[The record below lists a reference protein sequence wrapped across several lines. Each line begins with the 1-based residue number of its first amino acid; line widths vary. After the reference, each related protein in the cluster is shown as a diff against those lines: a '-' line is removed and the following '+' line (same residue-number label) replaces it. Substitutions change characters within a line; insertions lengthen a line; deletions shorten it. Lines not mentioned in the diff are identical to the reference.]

1 MARAYKYITSKTSP
15 NQSSRKGRDISSI
28 TIHWWGKPV
37 GQKIGGIVSWLC
49 DRRARTSA
57 HYVVSG
63 GTVYCIVDP
72 DRKAWH
78 SGSNTGN
85 YTSIGLELDPNASM
99 RDSTEKTAAALIADL
114 RAYYGNLPLYPHRHW
129 VSTECPGNWSLSSL
143 DRLAKGT
150 KPGVPVG
157 PAGGTSVPVTKPAAK
172 GELIEDGRYGTA
184 TVKHLQR
191 YLVKHH
197 DANLGKDGIDG
208 KCGHSTWRALQSA
221 LGTPVDGEV
230 WDQSYRAEELG
241 NGITQGWGYTGRNS
255 AGSTM
260 VEKLQSWVGV
270 KADGIWYEGTTK
282 ALQAKLNTYDLG

>member
-1 MARAYKYITSKTSP
+1 MARAYNYITSKTSP

-28 TIHWWGKPV
+28 TIHWWGNPV

-63 GTVYCIVDP
+63 DTVYCIVDP

-99 RDSTEKTAAALIADL
+99 RAGTERTAAALIADL
-114 RAYYGNLPLYPHRHW
+114 RAFYGNLPLYPHRHW

-172 GELIEDGRYGTA
+172 GELIEDGRFGHA
-184 TVKHLQR
+184 TVEDLQK
-191 YLVKHH
+191 YLNKFH
-197 DANLGKDGIDG
+197 DAGIDEDG
-208 KCGHSTWRALQSA
+208 KAGHSTWKAFQHA
-221 LGTPVDGEV
+221 VDAPYADGEISR
-230 WDQSYRAEELG
+230 QSYRAEELG
-241 NGITQGWGYTGRNS
+241 NGITQGWHYTGR
-255 AGSTM
+255 GSEGSQTIELM
-260 VEKLQSWVGV
+260 QHWVGADV
-270 KADGIWYEGTTK
+270 DGILFEGTTK
-282 ALQAKLNTYDLG
+282 ALQRKLNTYEL